1 MPGERCKRARA
12 QLCSVMYSND
22 SSICQVP
29 HGPVY
34 NSLASKVIR
43 LRLLPCADPR
53 MDSGGGAT
61 ATAAREAVD
70 VALIGQAT
78 PEVEARDNPEGF
90 LELIEAILG
99 RTNTKDQLL
108 ARLNR
113 PAPQVEGE
121 GERGAREVKR
131 RSLLTSSYVL
141 G

>member
-1 MPGERCKRARA
+1 
-12 QLCSVMYSND
+12 
-22 SSICQVP
+22 
-29 HGPVY
+29 
-34 NSLASKVIR
+34 
-43 LRLLPCADPR
+43 

-61 ATAAREAVD
+61 ATTAAREAVH
-70 VALIGQAT
+70 VALLGAGQAT
-78 PEVEARDNPEGF
+78 FEAEARNNPEGF

-131 RSLLTSSYVL
+131 RSGSKFSRTSSADET
-141 G
+141 